1 MTVDTAIIR
10 TCSGGTLRIETP
22 DGTYILSPEE
32 RRELLFFGRRILLRQ
47 ADGICDGDATAY
59 LSWGRKTGTG
69 EEQQVIIQTAHR
81 VLSIIDRAFISV
93 ANGDRAAAMLRDC
106 NGVTP

>member
-1 MTVDTAIIR
+1 MTVGTAIIR

-22 DGTYILSPEE
+22 DGKYILSPEE
-32 RRELLFFGRRILLRQ
+32 SRELLFFGRRILLRQ
-47 ADGICDGDATAY
+47 ADGTCDGDATAY
-59 LSWGRKTGTG
+59 LSWGRKKG

-81 VLSIIDRAFISV
+81 VFSLIDRAFISV
-93 ANGDRAAAMLRDC
+93 ANGNRAAAMLRDC

>member
-1 MTVDTAIIR
+1 MTVGTAIIR

-47 ADGICDGDATAY
+47 ADGTCDGNATAY
-59 LSWGRKTGTG
+59 LSWGRKTG

-81 VLSIIDRAFISV
+81 VLLIIDRAFVSV

>member
-1 MTVDTAIIR
+1 MTVGTAIIR

-22 DGTYILSPEE
+22 DGQYILSPEE
-32 RRELLFFGRRILLRQ
+32 NRELLFLGRRILLRQ

-59 LSWGRKTGTG
+59 LSWGRKTG

-106 NGVTP
+106 DGVTP